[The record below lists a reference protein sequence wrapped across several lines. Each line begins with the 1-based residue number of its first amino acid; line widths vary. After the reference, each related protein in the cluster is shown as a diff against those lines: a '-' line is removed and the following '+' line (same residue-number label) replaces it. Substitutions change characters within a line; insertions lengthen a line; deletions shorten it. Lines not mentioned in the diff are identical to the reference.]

1 MERGERILPPS
12 PLCFHHAGQPQRP
25 PSHFRLSLLLLS
37 EHGTFSESQ
46 SYYPSPAS
54 WRGDKSSP
62 APWKR
67 GSAEPLFLA
76 PAVGLAM
83 TITLYSASG
92 IISSVTSILGEI
104 CVNVCWRT
112 MNQLL
117 RGFHIACVYICIIIE
132 TNQAANSLQWKEG
145 SVWTTKT
152 SDECSWS
159 SALLFRCHGNG
170 TFNTNVIIYW
180 GLGKKIRCDVI
191 RNRKVNN
198 WLF

>member
-83 TITLYSASG
+83 TITLLQRFRNNFICDFDFGRNMCERLLKNDEPVVKRFSHRLCLYLYYNRDKSG
-92 IISSVTSILGEI
+92 SKQPAVK
-104 CVNVCWRT
+104 
-112 MNQLL
+112 
-117 RGFHIACVYICIIIE
+117 RGL
-132 TNQAANSLQWKEG
+132 S
-145 SVWTTKT
+145 
-152 SDECSWS
+152 
-159 SALLFRCHGNG
+159 
-170 TFNTNVIIYW
+170 
-180 GLGKKIRCDVI
+180 
-191 RNRKVNN
+191 VNN
-198 WLF
+198 KNKRRVLVVLRFTLSLSR